1 MEVRLVILLIR
12 VNELCCVKVR
22 ILKMRYLF
30 IYLFFYIRL
39 KFYSS
44 LVLEYI
50 CVKLL
55 SKDLNFGSYPSHTTS
70 TNTCRVIIAP
80 RVCDGENKAFVN

>member
-44 LVLEYI
+44 LVLVYI
-50 CVKLL
+50 CVKLPP
-55 SKDLNFGSYPSHTTS
+55 KDLNSGSYPPHPTS
-70 TNTCRVIIAP
+70 TNTCRVTIAP
-80 RVCDGENKAFVN
+80 TVCDGENKASVN

>member
-1 MEVRLVILLIR
+1 MEIRLVILLIR

-30 IYLFFYIRL
+30 IYFFFYIRL

-44 LVLEYI
+44 LVLVYI
-50 CVKLL
+50 CVKLPP
-55 SKDLNFGSYPSHTTS
+55 KDLNSGYYPPHPTS
-70 TNTCRVIIAP
+70 TNTCRVTIAP
-80 RVCDGENKAFVN
+80 TVCDGENKASVN